1 MKKTFAKGFITAA
14 LLAMAIVVAGVSA
27 QAQTLQY
34 RLTADIP
41 FEFSI
46 SDQKLPA
53 GKYSISRAQEASG
66 DTVLQ
71 IQSTDGKSTV
81 NRFSI
86 PVFTFNPKKRGELI
100 FHKYG
105 DQYFLS
111 QVWPAA
117 GETGRA
123 FPKTS
128 AERTLERDARNNVVG
143 AVKAPKAEIVVV
155 AVTTQ
160 R

>member
-1 MKKTFAKGFITAA
+1 MKKTFAKGFITAT
-14 LLAMAIVVAGVSA
+14 LLVMAITGAGVSA

-41 FEFSI
+41 FEFSV

-53 GKYSISRAQEASG
+53 GKYWIRRAQDASG

-71 IQSTDGKSTV
+71 IKSIDGQATT

-86 PVFTFNPKKRGELI
+86 PVVTFNPKKRGELV

-123 FPKTS
+123 FPKTH
-128 AERTLERDARNNVVG
+128 AERQLERDARNNVVG
-143 AVKAPKAEIVVV
+143 VMKAPKAEIVTV

>member
-1 MKKTFAKGFITAA
+1 MKRTFAKGFITAA
-14 LLAMAIVVAGVSA
+14 LLAMAIIVAGVSA

-41 FEFSI
+41 FEFSV

-53 GKYSISRAQEASG
+53 GEYWISRAQQASG

-71 IQSTDGKSTV
+71 IRSTDGHSTA

-86 PVFTFNPKKRGELI
+86 PVVTFNPKKRGELI

-117 GETGRA
+117 GGTGRA

-128 AERTLERDARNNVVG
+128 AERALERDARNNVVG
-143 AVKAPKAEIVVV
+143 ATKAPKAEIVAV
-155 AVTTQ
+155 AVTIQ